1 MSRCAAAFLD
11 DQLSVAGGGFKQLPQ
26 LLAVNVMA
34 CRHKNACWYASVLC
48 STGRHADTHQAG
60 QSAASSLQVVPFS
73 RVHKAQALG
82 TKPPPEEEVRMEDL
96 PPEELTEQARAVRI
110 ANRDSLANK
119 SRARRANKGQS
130 SATEEATDAPD
141 QVAYVEPE
149 ADTADNTVYQATVVA
164 SKTCVLLM
172 VSAVDLLRFGR
183 SLKLELQELAW
194 QRQQG
199 LRDRIDTLLTTHRS
213 LDSSLH
219 TARRFISSVPLLAQC
234 LLPPIWQIS
243 QVSEHAASFPDW
255 LTARCTGNLIEPAG
269 DHPLMAQAVGT
280 QACPLR

>member
-1 MSRCAAAFLD
+1 
-11 DQLSVAGGGFKQLPQ
+11 
-26 LLAVNVMA
+26 
-34 CRHKNACWYASVLC
+34 
-48 STGRHADTHQAG
+48 
-60 QSAASSLQVVPFS
+60 
-73 RVHKAQALG
+73 
-82 TKPPPEEEVRMEDL
+82 MEDL

-149 ADTADNTVYQATVVA
+149 TDKADNTVYQATVVA

-183 SLKLELQELAW
+183 SLKRELQELAW

-219 TARRFISSVPLLAQC
+219 TARRFISSVPLLLAQWLC
-234 LLPPIWQIS
+234 LLPPMWQIS
-243 QVSEHAASFPDW
+243 RVSEHAASFPDW
-255 LTARCTGNLIEPAG
+255 MTAHDTGNVTEPA
-269 DHPLMAQAVGT
+269 DELLA
-280 QACPLR
+280 LRLAHADDSILWHTSRGSTYTFI